1 MQVLRGARLQLKAKG
16 SDGQSPL
23 SAVEIGSLGDVARS
37 EMLCRN
43 DAYIGV
49 GAMPYEICVKNRLSH
64 STMISLLSELGDR
77 LMKSLEAGREGI
89 PQIARIERR
98 TAQRQIDFYFRPQ
111 GPALAALAD
120 LWKAEEP
127 LFFNGVEL
135 LDEEATLLEYNIVGP
150 IVHLGG
156 CAAFDLECEL
166 PSGRQLRES
175 VTGDTTVAQLK
186 GRITSEAGIP
196 YLCMKLL
203 AGDLELR
210 DPVCL
215 RHYDLAGLGLR
226 VVTTRRE
233 GLPNLRP
240 GSALRPAFARL
251 ARLPYIDF
259 HFEDGPRTGAL
270 PAPTVAELVLPW
282 RGQDADFPDFREVVA
297 ALFVLLHK
305 YSHQEHLAL
314 GLLKVQAGLA
324 RSTRTV
330 RVTEVSSCSFEDLK
344 VAAGEADAFATE
356 AEFTQVMVGD
366 GDAQDSAG
374 MGTAPAGFELMVCRC
389 SGQDGKVMK
398 WLWRRSCFSETFVRR
413 AQDHLDRLLQLGRGS
428 ESRVRE
434 WEWTSQEEDRQVL
447 GSFNLTTTTSSCET
461 SVLDLVAHVA
471 VDMPAHSAVV
481 QDGDMLSPLS
491 YAQLWSLAG
500 RVAVALPD
508 ADVGAV
514 AILLPRGVSMASPQ
528 ASAAPVLG
536 LFEFLFEVLA
546 LLGVWRWEPRAT
558 CASSRPAAAL
568 RGTPHEAPGAV
579 ACHWTSALPDHAW
592 QLGQS
597 EDLNL
602 NSEIS
607 APRSRCSRMRRQIGD
622 ELVLSSGENKCQV
635 RLAITN
641 RDLQLTWLPSPAI
654 LYMEDIQDTASLGE
668 GVEGGRPTY
677 APDDV
682 AYILFTSGSTG
693 VPKGVLLTHQ
703 NVLAYTR
710 WHVPY
715 YQLTHEDRVPHAAGL
730 SFDAS
735 LAEIWPTLSIGGCVL
750 PVPDDNLRLL
760 PEALCK
766 WYAEAGATV
775 AFLTTQLAEAVLA
788 EPHYPSMRL
797 RTL

>member
-1 MQVLRGARLQLKAKG
+1 MATVPPAIDEHGQRRPEEKSEPPAAETVLFCATSLQG
-16 SDGQSPL
+16 
-23 SAVEIGSLGDVARS
+23 
-37 EMLCRN
+37 
-43 DAYIGV
+43 
-49 GAMPYEICVKNRLSH
+49 
-64 STMISLLSELGDR
+64 
-77 LMKSLEAGREGI
+77 
-89 PQIARIERR
+89 
-98 TAQRQIDFYFRPQ
+98 
-111 GPALAALAD
+111 
-120 LWKAEEP
+120 
-127 LFFNGVEL
+127 
-135 LDEEATLLEYNIVGP
+135 
-150 IVHLGG
+150 
-156 CAAFDLECEL
+156 
-166 PSGRQLRES
+166 
-175 VTGDTTVAQLK
+175 
-186 GRITSEAGIP
+186 
-196 YLCMKLL
+196 
-203 AGDLELR
+203 
-210 DPVCL
+210 
-215 RHYDLAGLGLR
+215 
-226 VVTTRRE
+226 
-233 GLPNLRP
+233 
-240 GSALRPAFARL
+240 
-251 ARLPYIDF
+251 LPYIDF
-259 HFEDGPRTGAL
+259 HFEDGTGAL

-305 YSHQEHLAL
+305 YSHQEDLAL
-314 GLLKVQAGLA
+314 GL
-324 RSTRTV
+324 
-330 RVTEVSSCSFEDLK
+330 LK
-344 VAAGEADAFATE
+344 VAAGEADAFAAEAAE

-366 GDAQDSAG
+366 GDAQDAAPPASYHGLLCSALG
-374 MGTAPAGFELMVCRC
+374 HVAVRC
-389 SGQDGKVMK
+389 SGHDGKVMK

-500 RVAVALPD
+500 RVAVAARQALPD

-528 ASAAPVLG
+528 ASASAAPVLG

-568 RGTPHEAPGAV
+568 PGTPHEAPGAV

-693 VPKGVLLTHQ
+693 VPK
-703 NVLAYTR
+703 
-710 WHVPY
+710 
-715 YQLTHEDRVPHAAGL
+715 ECDRFGPAPCARR
-730 SFDAS
+730 AS
-735 LAEIWPTLSIGGCVL
+735 LAGSSVDPPERLGLHSLACALL
-750 PVPDDNLRLL
+750 PVDSR
-760 PEALCK
+760 
-766 WYAEAGATV
+766 GA
-775 AFLTTQLAEAVLA
+775 FE
-788 EPHYPSMRL
+788 S
-797 RTL
+797 